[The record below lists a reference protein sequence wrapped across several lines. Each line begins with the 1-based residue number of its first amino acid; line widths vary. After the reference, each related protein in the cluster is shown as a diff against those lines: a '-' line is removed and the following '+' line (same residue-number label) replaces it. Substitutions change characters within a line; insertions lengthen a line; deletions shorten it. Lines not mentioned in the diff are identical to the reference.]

1 MATKKVHIDI
11 LARDKSTKVLNN
23 IRGSL
28 DRVKRSVF
36 NLKTAFAGLGVGL
49 VARDFIR
56 TASEIEN
63 LKIRFKF
70 LFDTVEEGEKAFKGL
85 VKFAGEVPFQLEQ
98 IQRGAANLAVV
109 SKDADE
115 LNEILRITGDIAAAS
130 GLDFQTTAEQIQRT
144 FSAGI
149 NSADLF
155 RERGVRELL
164 GFEAGVAISAEKSKQ
179 HIIQAF
185 RDGTLEVKGASV
197 EMAQSFTGVVSMI
210 QDKYLQFKIAL
221 MDAGP
226 FDFLKASSMLLEQT
240 VSKNFGSIEK
250 AAKQFGDTVVEAVK
264 AVALGSA
271 SIIDAVTP
279 AFNFIFSGIN
289 GLFTMINNMPGYLKT
304 FGILGFLALGTKGKL
319 VTIAI
324 VGVYD
329 KIVEVFDNIL
339 SFVRKSTAKIAAAV
353 KRLGFDETARQLE
366 SFNLILEKNSK
377 TMVQNVSDMKQAF
390 EDKAIDLLEFLNV
403 DDMDP
408 AGRKFRT
415 MVEDIL
421 KDIDLIMTNRIK
433 DNPVKPLTDGANEA
447 TESISKLKTAYE
459 SFKEGFGE
467 AMKEASDIQK
477 NFQKIGQE
485 SFAKLKETLTDFV
498 MTGKLKFQDLARF
511 IIRSMVEAMIGSA
524 VSSAISKAQDMIKM
538 STIKKALM
546 YVYEAGLKAFSSFPP
561 PFNFAAM
568 GATVAAGLGVVN
580 KIKGFQ
586 HGGVAKAGQ
595 PAIVGENGPE
605 LIMPE
610 KDARV
615 IPNNQ
620 MSRMGQPVTV
630 NFNINTVDARGF
642 NELLV
647 NSRGLIVNMI
657 NSAVNE
663 KGRQAIV

>member
-1 MATKKVHIDI
+1 MATKKVNIDI
-11 LARDKSTKVLNN
+11 LARDRSTKVLNN

-70 LFDTVEEGEKAFKGL
+70 LFNTVEEGEKAFKGL

-155 RERGVRELL
+155 RERGVRDMLE
-164 GFEAGVAISAEKSKQ
+164 FEAGVAISAEKSKQ
-179 HIIQAF
+179 HIIEGF
-185 RDGTLEVKGASV
+185 RDGTISVKGASV
-197 EMAQSFTGVVSMI
+197 EMAQSFTGVVSML
-210 QDKYLQFKIAL
+210 QDKFLQFKISL

-226 FDFLKASSMLLEQT
+226 FDFLKASAMLLEQT
-240 VSKNFGSIEK
+240 VSKNFGSIEE

-264 AVALGSA
+264 TVALGSA

-415 MVEDIL
+415 MVEEIL

-433 DNPVKPLTDGANEA
+433 DNPVKPLIDGANEA
-447 TESISKLKTAYE
+447 TESINKLKTAYE
-459 SFKEGFGE
+459 SFKEGFGI
-467 AMKEASDIQK
+467 AMKEAGDIQK

-498 MTGKLKFQDLARF
+498 MTGKLKFEDLARF

-524 VSSAISKAQDMIKM
+524 VTSAITKAQDMIKM

-586 HGGVAKAGQ
+586 HGGVARAGQ

-620 MSRMGQPVTV
+620 MSRMGQPVNV

-663 KGRQAIV
+663 KGKMAIV